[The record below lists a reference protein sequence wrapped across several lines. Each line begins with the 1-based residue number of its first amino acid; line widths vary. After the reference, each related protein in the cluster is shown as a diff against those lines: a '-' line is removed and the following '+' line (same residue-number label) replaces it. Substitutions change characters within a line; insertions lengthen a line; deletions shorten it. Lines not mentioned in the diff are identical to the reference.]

1 MSCPCGSGKDLGA
14 CCGPYISDAAK
25 PPTAEALMRSRF
37 TAFTQGAFDYIGKTF
52 ALPSQADA
60 HAKGANEWAS
70 SGTFKRLKVV
80 STTQGGE
87 GDRRGLVEFV
97 ATYTQGGETWDHHE
111 ESRFE
116 RNANGHWAYAGGNGH
131 RHREGEVPS
140 PSPPS
145 WRRDRAPCRTQ
156 SWTQRS
162 LPVRQR
168 QEVQEVLW
176 GLRRSFV
183 ERFRPAL

>member
-1 MSCPCGSGKDLGA
+1 MSCPCGSGKDLDV

-25 PPTAEALMRSRF
+25 PPTAEALMRSRY
-37 TAFTQGAFDYIGKTF
+37 TAFSQGAYDYIGKTF
-52 ALPSQADA
+52 ALPSQAEA
-60 HAKGANEWAS
+60 HAKGAQDWAS

-116 RNANGHWAYAGGNGH
+116 RNATGHWAYAGGDGH
-131 RHREGEVPS
+131 RHREGEAHHHHHNHGGETV
-140 PSPPS
+140 
-145 WRRDRAPCRTQ
+145 RRDEPKIGRNDPCPCG
-156 SWTQRS
+156 S
-162 LPVRQR
+162 
-168 QEVQEVLW
+168 
-176 GLRRSFV
+176 GKKFKKCCG
-183 ERFRPAL
+183 A